1 MSKQYGNPIHDFRD
15 ESSYPD
21 PTKLSGP
28 LLAWEL
34 IRRNPEYQQDY
45 EVWKKNTSHETELK
59 LFSKWFGGSHI
70 WFEKSNDVF
79 LLMFDPKEDK
89 PYLFDLFFKHAP
101 YAFDCRG
108 GKPSPY
114 PDYYLVSRLMRKTDY
129 GAFFDLTM
137 PLHPQIKMIKEF
149 LQRKQKEK
157 NIKPSRSIPNRSI
170 HKVYWRIIDAKS
182 SDAKPKEIRKVLKL
196 IKNDDHDQF
205 KECLKQALK
214 WRNSDFRKL
223 ASLI

>member
-1 MSKQYGNPIHDFRD
+1 MNKKYGYSIADWKD
-15 ESSYPD
+15 ESTYPD

-34 IRRNPEYQQDY
+34 IRRNPEYQQDF
-45 EVWKKNTSHETELK
+45 EAWKKARTEEAQSE
-59 LFSKWFGGSHI
+59 LFNKWFGGSHI
-70 WFEKSNDVF
+70 WFEKSNNVF
-79 LLMFDPKEDK
+79 LWMFDPKEDN
-89 PYLFDLFFKHAP
+89 PFLFDLFFKHAP

-137 PLHPQIKMIKEF
+137 PLHPQIEMIKEF

-157 NIKPSRSIPNRSI
+157 KIKP
-170 HKVYWRIIDAKS
+170 
-182 SDAKPKEIRKVLKL
+182 
-196 IKNDDHDQF
+196 
-205 KECLKQALK
+205 K
-214 WRNSDFRKL
+214 W
-223 ASLI
+223 SL